1 MRSPARSCAEVGRLG
16 LTLVELLVVVS
27 VIAILVGLL
36 MPAVQQARA
45 AARRAACQS
54 NLKQWAL
61 AVQYYADVHR
71 GLLPRRGEGQ
81 LPTTFLDRPDDW
93 FNALPGLIE
102 NQSYITLVQR
112 NTLPKA
118 GDHSIWICPEA
129 RQDVSQPNQPTF
141 FAYGMNMWLSTWFE
155 PKQDNIDKVGPRST
169 MVFMADAP
177 GAYCSVLPAAKP
189 YSPTARHNGS
199 VNISFLDGHVASFS
213 GPDVGCDLGDP
224 QRPDVRWIVPGSTWP
239 GPPP

>member
-1 MRSPARSCAEVGRLG
+1 MLSSARTFRRGRLS

-27 VIAILVGLL
+27 VTALLVGLL
-36 MPAVQQARA
+36 LPAVQQARA

-81 LPTTFLDRPDDW
+81 EPTTFLDRPDDW
-93 FNALPGLIE
+93 FNALPELIE
-102 NQSYITLVQR
+102 NQRYITLVQK
-112 NTLPKA
+112 NMVPKA
-118 GDHSIWICPEA
+118 GDHSVWICPEA
-129 RQDVSQPNQPTF
+129 VQGPNQPTF

-155 PKQDNIDKVGPRST
+155 PMQDNIDKVGPRST

-177 GAYCSVLPAAKP
+177 GAYCSVLPAPKP
-189 YSPTARHNGS
+189 YSPTARHNGF
-199 VNISFLDGHVASFS
+199 VNISFLDGHVASFP
-213 GPDVGCDLGDP
+213 GPEVGCDIGDP
-224 QRPDVRWIVPGSTWP
+224 KRPDVRWIVPGSTWP

>member
-1 MRSPARSCAEVGRLG
+1 MRSPARSFGGGGRFG
-16 LTLVELLVVVS
+16 FTLVELLVVVS
-27 VIAILVGLL
+27 VTALLVGLL
-36 MPAVQQARA
+36 VPAVQQARA
-45 AARRAACQS
+45 AARRATCQS

-61 AVQYYADVHR
+61 AVQYYADIHR

-81 LPTTFLDRPDDW
+81 QPTTFLDRPDDW
-93 FNALPGLIE
+93 FNALPALIE
-102 NQSYITLVQR
+102 NQPYITLVQK

-129 RQDVSQPNQPTF
+129 RQDANQPTF

-155 PKQDNIDKVGPRST
+155 PVQDNIDKVGPRST

-177 GAYCSVLPAAKP
+177 GSYCSVLPRAKP
-189 YSPTARHNGS
+189 YSPIARHNGF

-213 GPDVGCDLGDP
+213 GPEVGCDIGDP
-224 QRPDVRWIVPGSTWP
+224 YRPDVRWIVPRSTWP
-239 GPPP
+239 GPP

>member
-1 MRSPARSCAEVGRLG
+1 MCVPARSCRGGRVG

-27 VIAILVGLL
+27 VIAILLGLL

-45 AARRAACQS
+45 AARRATCQS

-61 AVQYYADVHR
+61 AVQYYADIHR

-93 FNALPGLIE
+93 FNALPALIE
-102 NQSYITLVQR
+102 NQPYLTLVQKNIR
-112 NTLPKA
+112 PKA

-129 RQDVSQPNQPTF
+129 VQDPKQPNQPTF
-141 FAYGMNMWLSTWFE
+141 FTYGMNMWLSTWFE
-155 PKQDNIDKVGPRST
+155 PAQDNIDKVGPRST

-177 GAYCSVLPAAKP
+177 GGYCSVLPAPKP
-189 YSPTARHNGS
+189 YSPTARHHGI
-199 VNISFLDGHVASFS
+199 VNISFLDGHVASFA
-213 GPDVGCDLGDP
+213 GPDVGCDIGDP
-224 QRPDVRWIVPGSTWP
+224 KRPDVRWIVPGSTWP